1 MDKGL
6 MLTIERILDA
16 VESGGVTRA
25 SATHR
30 TEAGQDYELAARK
43 MDRFETRLYLTLILK
58 D

>member
-1 MDKGL
+1 